1 MFYAIMSHYLS
12 WPTATEASTVSAS
25 RDIKP
30 SNLFLS
36 NRKVI
41 IGDLG
46 LGRHL
51 EQHSLAETQVGTPL
65 YSAPEVCSGMPYTFS
80 ADVWAFGYGCC
91 MPCSLEASSG

>member
-1 MFYAIMSHYLS
+1 MLYLL
-12 WPTATEASTVSAS
+12 S

-36 NRKVI
+36 NKKAV

-51 EQHSLAETQVGTPL
+51 EQHSLAHTQVGTPL
-65 YSAPEVCSGMPYTFS
+65 YSAPEVCMGKPYTFS
-80 ADVWAFGYGCC
+80 ADVWAFGYGRN
-91 MPCSLEASSG
+91 LI